1 LHKDLP
7 VTVELRA
14 FHTPEH
20 APFIWQGDP
29 TVAGAALLIHGFP
42 GTPSELRRAGSLLHK
57 EGWTAQGL
65 LLPGFGQSIAELPQ
79 RRHADWVAAVEHAL
93 HELRRDHARI
103 ILVGNSMGA
112 ALALHVAARQTVDGV
127 ILFAPFWRVDSWL
140 DKVFPVAATVLPQ
153 IKPFS
158 RADFADPKFR
168 DTLHQFMPDADL
180 DDAEVQQAIRE
191 LRIPV
196 RVLGQVRRSGQLGYR
211 AAARV
216 TAPTLVIQGA
226 HDPLVKPAV
235 TQRLV
240 ARLPNLAEYVE
251 VPGDHEI
258 ISSNDTSWPD
268 IADAIR
274 RYQGQILD
282 VKPASTHRASAT
294 THRSA

>member
-1 LHKDLP
+1 MAA
-7 VTVELRA
+7 ELRA
-14 FHTPEH
+14 FQTPEH
-20 APFIWQGDP
+20 DPFLWRGDP
-29 TVAGAALLIHGFP
+29 DTAGAVLLVHGFP

-57 EGWTAQGL
+57 AGWTAQGL

-93 HELRRDHARI
+93 HDLRRDHDRVM
-103 ILVGNSMGA
+103 LVGNSMGA
-112 ALALHVAARQTVDGV
+112 ALALHVAARRPVDGL

-153 IKPFS
+153 IKPFG

-168 DTLHQFMPDADL
+168 DTLHQFMPEADL

-191 LRIPV
+191 LRIPI

-211 AAARV
+211 AAAHV

-235 TQRLV
+235 TKRL
-240 ARLPNLAEYVE
+240 ATRLPNLAAYVE

-258 ISSNDTSWPD
+258 INANDASWPL
-268 IADAIR
+268 IAEAVR
-274 RYQGQILD
+274 RYAGHVLGSA
-282 VKPASTHRASAT
+282 PAGAHHTDHTNTITH
-294 THRSA
+294 